1 MSRKKAS
8 YQPDQLFKLSRA
20 KIELFCQC
28 PCCFYLD
35 RKLGFT
41 PPSGPPFT
49 LNSAV
54 DELWKKEFD
63 SYRIIAKPHPIM
75 VEHGIDAIPFQH
87 EKIND
92 WRNNRRGVSFLH
104 EPTQFLISGAVDEIW
119 ITPEDELIVVDVKA
133 TSKGGEINID
143 ADWQMS
149 YKRQMEI
156 YQWLFRKND
165 FKVCNR
171 GYFIYCNGKRDQG
184 FFGNRLEFDISVI
197 PYDGEDNWIEPKLRE
212 IHECLSS
219 PNLPRS
225 SDECQLCKYRLA
237 VTTAL
242 SQSCYQV

>member
-8 YQPDQLFKLSRA
+8 YQTGQPFKLSRA

-63 SYRIIAKPHPIM
+63 SYRAIAKPHPIM
-75 VEHGIDAIPFQH
+75 VEHGIDAVPFKD
-87 EKIND
+87 ERLDD
-92 WRNNRRGVSFLH
+92 WRNNRRGIIFLH
-104 EPTQFLISGAVDEIW
+104 EPTQFLVSGAVDEIW
-119 ITPEDELIVVDVKA
+119 ITPQGELIVVDVKA
-133 TSKGGEINID
+133 TSKSSEINID

-156 YQWLFRKND
+156 YQWLFRKNG
-165 FKVCNR
+165 FKVSDR
-171 GYFIYCNGKRDQG
+171 GYFIYCNGKRGQMSFDG
-184 FFGNRLEFDISVI
+184 RLDFDISVI
-197 PYDGEDNWIEPKLRE
+197 PYDGKDNWIEPKLQE
-212 IHECLSS
+212 IHDCLSAS
-219 PNLPRS
+219 NLPTP
-225 SDECQLCKYRLA
+225 SDDCKLCKYRLA
-237 VTTAL
+237 VTAAL
-242 SQSCYQV
+242 T